1 MKNVDI
7 VKLVELAGDEA
18 EKLQEE
24 LYRLTKLIALNFQL
38 ANFIEDIGKPAE
50 AREKMIIDAF
60 PSSSRTFKGMINVL
74 IKNELC
80 RKIPEVSAEVSE
92 IVAKKLGVRFD
103 ELVFSEKPAEEL
115 LLKFNK
121 IANGKVKFRI
131 EIDPSIMGGFIW
143 KTADGRIM
151 DASIAG
157 RLSAIKEEIAA

>member
-7 VKLVELAGDEA
+7 VKLVELAGDDT

-24 LYRLTKLIALNFQL
+24 LYRFTKLLALNFEL
-38 ANFIEDIGKPAE
+38 ANFIEDISKPAE
-50 AREKMIIDAF
+50 AREKMILDAF
-60 PSSSRTFKGMINVL
+60 PSSSRTFKGMLNVL

-80 RKIPEVSAEVSE
+80 RKIPEISAEVTE

-103 ELVFSEKPAEEL
+103 ELVFSEKPADEL
-115 LLKFNK
+115 LSKFS
-121 IANGKVKFRI
+121 NGKVKFKI
-131 EIDPSIMGGFIW
+131 EINPAIIGGFIW
-143 KTADGRIM
+143 KTGDGRVM

>member
-1 MKNVDI
+1 VKNVDI
-7 VKLVELAGDEA
+7 VKLVELAGDDT

-24 LYRLTKLIALNFQL
+24 LYRLTKLLALNFEL
-38 ANFIEDIGKPAE
+38 ANFIEDISKPAE
-50 AREKMIIDAF
+50 ARGKMIIEAF
-60 PSSSRTFKGMINVL
+60 PSSSKTFKGLISVL

-80 RKIPEVSAEVSE
+80 RKIPEISAEVTE
-92 IVAKKLGVRFD
+92 LAAKKLGVRFD
-103 ELVFSEKPAEEL
+103 ELVFSEKPAEDL

-121 IANGKVKFRI
+121 IANGKVRFRI

-143 KTADGRIM
+143 KTGNGKIM